1 MKIISHRDISLSR
14 VRAASLSLFLFFL
27 SNPPTRGPKV
37 PYFFAARQR
46 RKLIS
51 IPAFVLFRLF
61 FFFFHHA
68 GISDTLNGSL
78 PILELISTQ
87 CLPRQLSA
95 TLASVIQLHN
105 KKAKAYT
112 KLTLPLSYFTT

>member
-1 MKIISHRDISLSR
+1 MKIISHRDISRL
-14 VRAASLSLFLFFL
+14 AC
-27 SNPPTRGPKV
+27 GP
-37 PYFFAARQR
+37 
-46 RKLIS
+46 
-51 IPAFVLFRLF
+51 RLF
-61 FFFFHHA
+61 FFFFIQSPHSRTKGPLFFCGETKKKAHFYTRLCFVSSFFLLFHHA

-87 CLPRQLSA
+87 CFPRQLSA
-95 TLASVIQLHN
+95 TMASVIQLHN